1 MKRPKTSKIKNNN
14 NNNKKIGFI
23 SQSDFERIKNTID
36 PNENNINNNNPRKL
50 YEQRLKSASNY
61 HKNRFGTYNK
71 SLKEKEKE
79 LFIKRELAQRKIDE
93 INEMENKKEKDF
105 YSNLA
110 KEKIFKSKDEIR
122 SFQSSLM
129 LSDALNERKFQNNI
143 KNDKKKIENEIEK
156 KYHLEMIENMKKFD
170 EKEKEKNENLMKKKI
185 ETMKMIK
192 NQINE
197 SKIKKLKE
205 KEEKEIEGLILKK
218 NYLIEMEKE
227 KKKNEELKLNQKK
240 KREEFIKNNENIKKL
255 KEEKKK
261 KRIFIRKK
269 N

>member
-36 PNENNINNNNPRKL
+36 PNENNININNPRKL

-143 KNDKKKIENEIEK
+143 KNDKKKIENEIEN
-156 KYHLEMIENMKKFD
+156 KYHL
-170 EKEKEKNENLMKKKI
+170 
-185 ETMKMIK
+185 
-192 NQINE
+192 
-197 SKIKKLKE
+197 
-205 KEEKEIEGLILKK
+205 
-218 NYLIEMEKE
+218 
-227 KKKNEELKLNQKK
+227 
-240 KREEFIKNNENIKKL
+240 
-255 KEEKKK
+255 
-261 KRIFIRKK
+261 
-269 N
+269 